1 MILICDYNL
10 AFLLLQLCKCSSLV
24 REATR
29 DVLKDLIYNL
39 ITILL
44 DNRLNDIEDGQE
56 VIRAVNVTVVKVV
69 EQADVTNIMR

>member
-1 MILICDYNL
+1 
-10 AFLLLQLCKCSSLV
+10 V